1 MAKLQGVLH
10 SYSKTSSSSGMAFA
24 KAIVKA
30 QKSPSPQPVS
40 HHSPTQWSHGTSPI
54 YQAQTGNLPTSSGQG
69 FGVYSLEYMEAM
81 HSSALN
87 QENDL
92 SLTPDDYYFTP
103 AVDTEEPY
111 PEFEPVD
118 NVSEADPPDADEL
131 VADVSEGKSLDLVA
145 EENELSDRDETI
157 AELEAGGYDVSVT
170 EEDGVRITEITHPE
184 TDETITETVR
194 PNGDEGEV
202 VTIQTTGGENDHPT
216 VVIDEEGHRTEL
228 DPSQETTRESV
239 DEIAESFA
247 EGQELGTIADELGI
261 TEEQLTAQLLAAGFK
276 VADWEQYDQ
285 EGNYDGR
292 YRAIYSYGD
301 DREIIASYDDR
312 KSTISNYDPRGRE
325 NGGNGHYS
333 YFIDSQGR
341 VVERYSTRPEGPLV
355 DGGLDIEIIV
365 DEEGVTTRTI
375 TDNGETRREVSRNDR
390 TVITD
395 DDGNVTLRDDESGD
409 EIAIEDG
416 EVSGDVNDDIDEAM
430 LETIQATDLDGEH
443 GEIFQILIDAWLN
456 RDSWLFG
463 GDEDSRADELREDY
477 NSHKREMEDAVE
489 EYGENSDEAQE
500 ALRARDIAYAAWQ
513 EAAYASLVRR
523 AALEF
528 YAVDP
533 DSEEAMRSS
542 MARINEILNPHGME
556 WSQPD
561 SQLSPEEAS
570 ERLEEAERGLELARE
585 AKEELQ
591 EAERLLDE
599 TNSALE
605 EGRRGLSPGE
615 IAGDNSAE
623 LAQAAVMFSNFEVHR
638 AKGDDRLSDF
648 DILHLERL
656 LEEIE
661 NNPSAYEG
669 IDAKEVDEYLDQA
682 KRRKENTE
690 EQLARAESQH
700 DVDIARLEAAEI
712 REQIADEYIEEY
724 VDENGTVY
732 RYDGIFGQHS
742 GEYKGYSFNDARSAA
757 DGGVWI
763 DIHYENTTKTVN
775 VAPADDALDTRWE
788 NNRNADLIRQWH
800 EAIGRL
806 DETSRAAGRVG
817 VEHSAA
823 RIEEL
828 GGDIGGLEGDLEEQE
843 RAVGPPSVA
852 APEGAPPEHELVEIG
867 GTVQVPR
874 PVAER
879 YAQIGVG
886 ALEEFDL
893 PARVL
898 VDDSDNPFSHP
909 EWRWV
914 ERSELASVYLEL
926 QETKDRLTVAEQSAQ
941 WDAQQ
946 AVWRARLPG
955 ESEEEY
961 SQRAMYDS
969 LGGDYQQ
976 RILDDFYQ
984 SRFEEFFADPTF
996 NAEYERR
1003 EEGELGGWTRQALGV
1018 SGGRIGNLDKV
1029 LEQIR
1034 DHGGDNPEVRAVPLS
1049 YVGLDGNEATI
1060 ALVAVKRGDGDVRYV
1075 DATGRDFRDLE
1086 DFSKHNRQFN
1096 ANGRLV
1102 APTDLEMTPDRD
1114 ENIPLE
1120 VVDVRAPDM
1129 TLDNAVNYTTMAAT
1143 GASFIPGAAPVALPL
1158 AVAGGIYIGARS
1170 AYNQWHHV
1178 GHGGDW
1184 YDTESLMNYGAIAS
1198 AALPMAAG
1206 PFRYVGMVNAARGL
1220 DVASLAVDIPQ
1231 TLHFSGHVYRNHHQ
1245 MSDREFTD
1253 AMMNLAIGVFGT
1265 GMSIRG
1271 LQSSGPGEGGTEG
1284 TTQASDGSYA
1294 SRHDGLND
1302 TPVVLPV
1309 SRRPRA
1315 EPYPAPSTLVSFSPF
1330 QQQPSELALSAAYH
1344 PEGTP
1349 YPERPSTLPEGF
1361 RRPNSQQEL
1370 LPDIASDSPL
1380 SLTGTAHPK
1389 PSVAPVE
1396 VFTKRKVD
1404 TSIHE
1409 YRPEVLRTR
1418 MPWAAEEA
1426 YTPTP
1431 DHEEP
1436 TVIFRGDGRPPGVI
1450 FANGFREEGQPDPYG
1465 AISTSVSARDAK
1477 SFAIVDPDEGNT
1489 KSGWLYTIVDS
1500 VSDEA
1505 IVSSL
1510 PVEDK
1515 FLIGMD
1521 HYEIRFNGQIPSENI
1536 LAARQVDAD
1545 GHLFGAPIYNP
1556 NFKNPSWISSSSSTE
1571 GNTMTRV
1578 MGFLKRHYKESR
1590 KAIDRGDDRG
1600 ALGPFGR
1607 DESSRSESSNI
1618 LKRQPGDSRLPS
1630 HINYTFNPNDL
1641 RIKAPLDSNGDIETV
1656 RVYSLRARS
1665 SKDSS
1670 IEFYAHI
1677 HNLSGE
1683 IGSGP
1688 VIADLDIGTFYRGS
1702 LPKGSGS
1709 ILLADLLRTFEIRPR
1724 RLVGQDVRNE
1734 NTLNSYWTGGDP
1746 AQTVLGRSR
1755 TRALQELGLEPASH
1769 RFELVQDGG
1778 EEVVQLI
1785 TEVALP
1791 FDTEGQTRQSNQ
1803 AIPLAIILNDI
1814 GPSASQDAARI
1825 TVEVI
1830 DSEHLRAFDQQLTPH
1845 ELLISPDLHRAR
1857 RQWRDAKGPLVLD
1870 IQNPSDIAHSLAQK
1884 IADIYRSE
1892 IVIPNTDIPSQ
1903 WRILHPGRKDDT
1915 YRSGSVKLVNGEL
1928 ILTQERVSRVIQPA
1942 GEHLGEMLGAGLHKT
1957 AFAFCDKVLVIF
1969 RNETSLYSA
1978 DAEKTANQT
1987 AIDQG
1992 FPFVAPIHGIVNV
2005 YGHNALLMDRYP
2017 GHSGTLLPPGAN
2029 RSLLSQNSIRSLQAT
2044 RDWIIAQGKIPSDL
2058 QFLIG
2063 EDGTF
2068 YLHDFSEI
2076 RTFNKPIELWET
2088 EQFIELAREVVHE
2101 QGIDPGSLSA
2111 SYHPEGS
2118 SFSERP
2124 SPIPE
2129 AFRRPERQPLLP
2141 DLTSDSPLSLT
2152 GTAHFGNSDVIPHKF
2167 RLETTPPEG
2176 FARLY
2181 RLDDLETLN
2190 RASSNGALPS
2200 GHYVHVI
2207 RSVDP
2212 ARDGTTFTLN
2222 RGTVPRSGR
2231 VDADGHLRWPSS
2243 GRGERVSLSVAQAE
2257 SDRQIVHFRD
2267 QNGNELARD
2276 VNANGDVYVIV
2287 TDLSQTNLRHRLR
2300 GDEGLPY
2307 AEHSGNGLWAT
2318 SPLTISQ
2325 KSQPENQPAIANDAS
2340 PNAPQPTQESRKP
2353 AAPSVTEDTTPSIDQ
2368 LSSLSETQLN
2378 SISPSELAQI
2388 ATQQFRQLRSDQL
2401 AAFTE
2406 LQWNALRKPQLDQ
2419 IDTSLLQQHATRKAL
2434 KEADRKGTITK
2445 LSVGAEGPIF
2455 QLHGV
2460 DRRGFDELRRQSSW
2474 DLLFFRTKR
2483 TTEIT
2488 ENPDG
2493 AASTAK
2499 FRIDSGRLR
2508 DLGFLDPQAESLLP
2522 KQSEIIEIQ
2531 VHRKSHPAPDVSRNS
2546 KEMTKTALAIAIAS
2560 ASGSA
2565 LMLPELIPI
2574 IPQAI
2579 SQVANT
2585 MAYGLRGASFIIRS
2599 RFPAQTAPDTN
2610 LGRNLRLLEIATTVV
2625 HFTGTGQKILEGQSP
2640 VANVMIEM
2648 AYALYSSIT
2657 FMEAV
2662 TGKAFT
2668 GKKIQD
2674 IWRGLTGREYKMK
2687 PDDLGL
2693 QLYFWGSATPLV
2705 VDGLVLSGTGGWLAG
2720 AAATSGLVGGV
2731 LFSLGSL
2738 VLYRNTYMASLVAR
2752 HISKI
2757 MPDKFV
2763 FLNSGSGVKEMTRS
2777 DFVNVVKPPWWR
2789 FPSTADR
2796 DFALFIGGG
2805 LLSFSLWS
2813 AMSLISDFRDQSNS
2827 GSDET
2832 EDEESE
2838 SRSGGLEPQR
2848 AALAP
2853 DGLNLHVNSS
2863 NEGVVVQDRRTDP
2876 ALESQGYLWVEVLPG
2891 QSLGS
2896 IAVAHGYDVV
2906 DVAMLNMDHL
2916 GDLTSLKAGDR
2927 VYLPGSAQTSP
2938 LHDERVTA

>member
-24 KAIVKA
+24 KAIAKA
-30 QKSPSPQPVS
+30 QKAPSPQPVT
-40 HHSPTQWSHGTSPI
+40 HHSPTQWGHGTSPL
-54 YQAQTGNLPTSSGQG
+54 YQAQVGNPLTGGQG
-69 FGVYSLEYMEAM
+69 FGVYSPEYLEGM

-87 QENDL
+87 QGDDP
-92 SLTPDDYYFTP
+92 SRTPDNYYFTP

-111 PEFEPVD
+111 PEFEPID
-118 NVSEADPPDADEL
+118 NVSEADTPDADEL
-131 VADVSEGKSLDLVA
+131 AADVSGGKSLDLVA
-145 EENELSDRDETI
+145 EENELSDRDEAI

-170 EEDGVRITEITHPE
+170 EEDGVRITEITRPE

-194 PNGDEGEV
+194 PSDDEGEV
-202 VTIQTTGGENDHPT
+202 VTIETTGGENDHPT

-228 DPSQETTRESV
+228 DTSQETTRESV
-239 DEIAESFA
+239 DEIAESFS
-247 EGQELGTIADELGI
+247 EGKELGAIADELGI

-292 YRAIYSYGD
+292 YREIYSYGD
-301 DREIIASYDDR
+301 DKEIIAFYDDR
-312 KSTISNYDPRGRE
+312 KSTVSHYDPRGHE
-325 NGGNGHYS
+325 NGGNGHHS

-341 VVERYSTRPEGPLV
+341 VVKRYSTRPEGPLV

-375 TDNGETRREVSRNDR
+375 TDNGETTREVSRNDR

-395 DDGNVTLRDDESGD
+395 DDGNITLRDDESGD
-409 EIAIEDG
+409 EVAIEDG

-430 LETIQATDLDGEH
+430 LEAIQETDLDGED
-443 GEIFQILIDAWLN
+443 GEIFQVFIDAWLN

-477 NSHKREMEDAVE
+477 NAREREMEDAVE

-523 AALEF
+523 ATLEF

-542 MARINEILNPHGME
+542 MARINEILNRHGME

-599 TNSALE
+599 ANSALE

-623 LAQAAVMFSNFEVHR
+623 LAQVAVMFSNFEVHR

-656 LEEIE
+656 LEEVE

-669 IDAKEVDEYLDQA
+669 IDAKEVDKYLDQA
-682 KRRKENTE
+682 KRRKKNTE

-742 GEYKGYSFNDARSAA
+742 GEYKGYSFNDARSSA

-775 VAPADDALDTRWE
+775 VAPADDALDAWWE

-806 DETSRAAGRVG
+806 GATSRAAGRVG
-817 VEHSAA
+817 VEHSAT
-823 RIEEL
+823 RINTLRSNLSE
-828 GGDIGGLEGDLEEQE
+828 LEGDLEEQE
-843 RAVGPPSVA
+843 RAVGPPSVES
-852 APEGAPPEHELVEIG
+852 PEGAPPEHELVEIG
-867 GTVQVPR
+867 GKIQVPR

-879 YAQIGVG
+879 YAQIGVE
-886 ALEEFDL
+886 ALEKFDL

-898 VDDSDNPFSHP
+898 VDDNNNPFSHP

-914 ERSELASVYLEL
+914 ERSELAGVYLEL

-941 WDAQQ
+941 RDAQQ

-976 RILDDFYQ
+976 RTLDDFYQ

-1003 EEGELGGWTRQALGV
+1003 GEGELGGWTRQALGV

-1034 DHGGDNPEVRAVPLS
+1034 DHGGNNPEVKAVPLS

-1060 ALVAVKRGDGDVRYV
+1060 ALVAVKSDDGDVHYV

-1102 APTDLEMTPDRD
+1102 APTNLEMTPGRD

-1184 YDTESLMNYGAIAS
+1184 YDTESLLNYGSIAS
-1198 AALPMAAG
+1198 AALPMAASS
-1206 PFRYVGMVNAARGL
+1206 FRFAGMAGHGVDMTVAARTSIGAVNFYSRNPVYWNAAESFKKGGRWFESAHGL
-1220 DVASLAVDIPQ
+1220 DVASLTIDVPQ
-1231 TLHFSGHVYRNHHQ
+1231 IFYSAAYLNRNHHQ
-1245 MSDREFTD
+1245 MSDREFTE
-1253 AMMNLAIGVFGT
+1253 ATTNLAIGVFGA

-1271 LQSSGPGEGGTEG
+1271 LQSSWPGEGGTEG
-1284 TTQASDGSYA
+1284 TTQVADGSYA

-1302 TPVVLPV
+1302 TPI
-1309 SRRPRA
+1309 
-1315 EPYPAPSTLVSFSPF
+1315 APPM
-1330 QQQPSELALSAAYH
+1330 
-1344 PEGTP
+1344 
-1349 YPERPSTLPEGF
+1349 
-1361 RRPNSQQEL
+1361 SQ
-1370 LPDIASDSPL
+1370 
-1380 SLTGTAHPK
+1380 
-1389 PSVAPVE
+1389 
-1396 VFTKRKVD
+1396 
-1404 TSIHE
+1404 
-1409 YRPEVLRTR
+1409 
-1418 MPWAAEEA
+1418 
-1426 YTPTP
+1426 
-1431 DHEEP
+1431 
-1436 TVIFRGDGRPPGVI
+1436 
-1450 FANGFREEGQPDPYG
+1450 
-1465 AISTSVSARDAK
+1465 
-1477 SFAIVDPDEGNT
+1477 
-1489 KSGWLYTIVDS
+1489 
-1500 VSDEA
+1500 
-1505 IVSSL
+1505 
-1510 PVEDK
+1510 
-1515 FLIGMD
+1515 
-1521 HYEIRFNGQIPSENI
+1521 
-1536 LAARQVDAD
+1536 
-1545 GHLFGAPIYNP
+1545 
-1556 NFKNPSWISSSSSTE
+1556 
-1571 GNTMTRV
+1571 
-1578 MGFLKRHYKESR
+1578 GFLKRAVRQLLPGEGWR
-1590 KAIDRGDDRG
+1590 DDRG
-1600 ALGPFGR
+1600 AIEFPFGPKKN
-1607 DESSRSESSNI
+1607 E
-1618 LKRQPGDSRLPS
+1618 
-1630 HINYTFNPNDL
+1630 
-1641 RIKAPLDSNGDIETV
+1641 
-1656 RVYSLRARS
+1656 
-1665 SKDSS
+1665 
-1670 IEFYAHI
+1670 
-1677 HNLSGE
+1677 
-1683 IGSGP
+1683 
-1688 VIADLDIGTFYRGS
+1688 
-1702 LPKGSGS
+1702 PKGSEIESRGEPQFRNKLTEYVRLTGGIPFAEFMEYSLYGFDGEGGYYNSGVVKIGDVAENDFITAPERSKYFGRTIARSLVDMYEAMGRPLRFDVVEMGAGNGTMAHDILEKLQTDHPDLYESLHYIIVERSQALIKRQQEALTEQQGVRWLHASADALPLRNIRGVFLSNELPDAFPVHRVLARAGKFKEIYVTVDERGHFVEEVRNPSSALAAALPELGGLFPPSSLRYDEQLTVNARS
-1709 ILLADLLRTFEIRPR
+1709 INWMR
-1724 RLVGQDVRNE
+1724 RLGDALEEGYVLTIDYGQPAATKQKPYVYYRN
-1734 NTLNSYWTGGDP
+1734 TGPIETAYEFPGEIDITSHVDNLLLS
-1746 AQTVLGRSR
+1746 QIGSQV
-1755 TRALQELGLEPASH
+1755 GLEPATS
-1769 RFELVQDGG
+1769 
-1778 EEVVQLI
+1778 
-1785 TEVALP
+1785 
-1791 FDTEGQTRQSNQ
+1791 
-1803 AIPLAIILNDI
+1803 
-1814 GPSASQDAARI
+1814 
-1825 TVEVI
+1825 
-1830 DSEHLRAFDQQLTPH
+1830 
-1845 ELLISPDLHRAR
+1845 
-1857 RQWRDAKGPLVLD
+1857 
-1870 IQNPSDIAHSLAQK
+1870 
-1884 IADIYRSE
+1884 
-1892 IVIPNTDIPSQ
+1892 
-1903 WRILHPGRKDDT
+1903 
-1915 YRSGSVKLVNGEL
+1915 
-1928 ILTQERVSRVIQPA
+1928 
-1942 GEHLGEMLGAGLHKT
+1942 LGAGVLDSQHAFLEQHGLREELSTESDDRLRADGQRLLGDDYAGFFALVQEKRNT
-1957 AFAFCDKVLVIF
+1957 AQDNSHQQ
-1969 RNETSLYSA
+1969 RQ
-1978 DAEKTANQT
+1978 D
-1987 AIDQG
+1987 
-1992 FPFVAPIHGIVNV
+1992 
-2005 YGHNALLMDRYP
+2005 
-2017 GHSGTLLPPGAN
+2017 PP
-2029 RSLLSQNSIRSLQAT
+2029 Q
-2044 RDWIIAQGKIPSDL
+2044 
-2058 QFLIG
+2058 
-2063 EDGTF
+2063 
-2068 YLHDFSEI
+2068 
-2076 RTFNKPIELWET
+2076 
-2088 EQFIELAREVVHE
+2088 
-2101 QGIDPGSLSA
+2101 SLSA

-2129 AFRRPERQPLLP
+2129 AFRRPERQPSLP
-2141 DLTSDSPLSLT
+2141 DLTIDSPLSLT
-2152 GTAHFGNSDVIPHKF
+2152 GTAHFGNSDVIPHGF

-2176 FARLY
+2176 FACLY

-2190 RASSNGALPS
+2190 RVSSNGALPP

-2287 TDLSQTNLRHRLR
+2287 TDLNQTNLRHRLR

-2318 SPLTISQ
+2318 SPLTTSQ
-2325 KSQPENQPAIANDAS
+2325 KSQPENQPATANDAS
-2340 PNAPQPTQESRKP
+2340 PSAPQPTQEPHKP
-2353 AAPSVTEDTTPSIDQ
+2353 AAPSATEDTTPSIEQ
-2368 LSSLSETQLN
+2368 LSSLSGTQLN
-2378 SISPSELAQI
+2378 SISPSELAQA

-2499 FRIDSGRLR
+2499 FRIDSGRFR

-2522 KQSEIIEIQ
+2522 KQSKIIEIQ

-2657 FMEAV
+2657 FLEAV
-2662 TGKAFT
+2662 TGKTFT

-2777 DFVNVVKPPWWR
+2777 DFVNVVEPPWWR

-2832 EDEESE
+2832 EDEESEPDSIQSPLPSVRPSPSPTATNVPEASPSPTPESTPSPSLLPDQPE

-2906 DVAMLNMDHL
+2906 DVAMLNMGHI

-2927 VYLPGSAQTSP
+2927 VYLPDTAQTSP